1 MKKTTKYTY
10 NSIDEYHYFKSF
22 EEIKNVL
29 NYFEALYFKD
39 KNFLFFKIKKREKL
53 NAIISLRQS
62 LSRSIFSFV
71 FKNHSSL
78 LNNEINF
85 IANFYSKY
93 FINKYQKRFNLL
105 YYINPI
111 NIFYIINKKFKK
123 EKIIEETKHNFYF
136 HPQEFN
142 YYRKYYWLISLIICL
157 DDKSLNE
164 AFLYH
169 FKSHEFFY
177 YYIIFYFERYH
188 RDDYIIKNHYLFDY
202 ILLNLEKFDIETF
215 QRHLKHDEY
224 NILIDLIKHAQEKQ
238 NLKHNIEN
246 F

>member
-62 LSRSIFSFV
+62 LFRSIFSFV

-78 LNNEINF
+78 SNNEINF
-85 IANFYSKY
+85 ISNFYSKY

-123 EKIIEETKHNFYF
+123 EKIIEETKHNFF
-136 HPQEFN
+136 
-142 YYRKYYWLISLIICL
+142 S
-157 DDKSLNE
+157 
-164 AFLYH
+164 
-169 FKSHEFFY
+169 
-177 YYIIFYFERYH
+177 
-188 RDDYIIKNHYLFDY
+188 
-202 ILLNLEKFDIETF
+202 IL
-215 QRHLKHDEY
+215 
-224 NILIDLIKHAQEKQ
+224 
-238 NLKHNIEN
+238 EN
-246 F
+246 CNF